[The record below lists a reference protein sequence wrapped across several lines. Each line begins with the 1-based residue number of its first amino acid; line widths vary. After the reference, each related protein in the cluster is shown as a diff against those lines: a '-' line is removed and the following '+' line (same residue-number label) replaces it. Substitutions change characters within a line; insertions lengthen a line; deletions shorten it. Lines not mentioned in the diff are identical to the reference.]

1 MAKRE
6 IAPDVFD
13 EGEMGP
19 LNFIS
24 GGKASQK
31 SASQFYPSILAFRY
45 ITEPPPQSAK

>member
-24 GGKASQK
+24 GRKGLAEISQPIL
-31 SASQFYPSILAFRY
+31 SQHFSFQIHH
-45 ITEPPPQSAK
+45 